1 MSTMA
6 DQQYQNILVGIDGS
20 ETSMKALD
28 KAVDAALRNHAK
40 LTIAQILKPQLSTVG
55 RTSIGFG
62 VVETDV
68 SDEDRLKTQESLLDD
83 VVAQVKEK
91 GLADVNRVVKIGNP
105 REELAKTIQ
114 REENIDLIYIGA
126 TGVNR
131 VAQMFLGSTS
141 TYILEHSLA
150 DVMVVR

>member
-1 MSTMA
+1 MA

-28 KAVDAALRNHAK
+28 KAVEAAKRNAAK

-68 SDEDRLKTQESLLDD
+68 DDADRLKEQESLLDD
-83 VVAQVKEK
+83 VVAQIKDK
-91 GLADVNRVVKIGNP
+91 GLDQVKRIVKIGNP

-114 REENIDLIYIGA
+114 QEEQIDLIYIGA
-126 TGVNR
+126 TGANR
-131 VAQMFLGSTS
+131 VAQMFLGST
-141 TYILEHSLA
+141 TIYILEHSLA